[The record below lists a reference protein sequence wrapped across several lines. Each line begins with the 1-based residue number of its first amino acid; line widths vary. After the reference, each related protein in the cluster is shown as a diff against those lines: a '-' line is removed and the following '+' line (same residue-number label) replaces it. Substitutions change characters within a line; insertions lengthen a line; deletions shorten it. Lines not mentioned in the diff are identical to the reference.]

1 MSANAGSG
9 VAHGNDSNRS
19 AINACAVIVFA
30 KAPLAGYAKTR
41 LIPALGVGGAA
52 RLAER
57 MLGHAVR
64 QAVAAGIGPVEVCCA
79 PDATHPAF
87 GSLAATLTLALTEQ
101 GSGDLG
107 ARMQRAFARRL
118 ARGAM
123 PAADAALLIGTDAP
137 ALDAAMLRRARDA
150 LAAHDAVFVPA
161 LDGGFALIGLRRP
174 APGLFDGIAWS
185 TGAVMAD
192 TRQRLATLGLR
203 CAELDA
209 VADIDEPADLVHVP
223 PAWLAPA
230 AP

>member
-9 VAHGNDSNRS
+9 VARGSDSNRS

-87 GSLAATLTLALTEQ
+87 GSLTATLTLALTEQ

-161 LDGGFALIGLRRP
+161 LDGGYALVGLRRP

-203 CAELDA
+203 CTELDA

>member
-9 VAHGNDSNRS
+9 VARGNDSNRS

-161 LDGGFALIGLRRP
+161 LDGGYALVGLRRP

-203 CAELDA
+203 CTELDA